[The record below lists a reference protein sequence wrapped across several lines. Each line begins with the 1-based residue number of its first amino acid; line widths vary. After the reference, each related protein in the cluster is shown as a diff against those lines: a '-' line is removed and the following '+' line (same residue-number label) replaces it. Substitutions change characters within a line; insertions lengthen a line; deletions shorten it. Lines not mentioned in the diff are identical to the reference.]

1 MKSTLFSLVGLLL
14 LAGIFGL
21 AMWVGY
27 LVQKDIVLTLVVLLV
42 SMLLIGL
49 GIYRDNY
56 SILHLPQIFAR
67 AYLIETLVVI
77 VEVAKIARKNVLAI
91 EEVLPSI
98 ANAYMRDGLR
108 LVVDRVDRFLI
119 LDILDIAKESA
130 NEREEQWLRQ
140 WKSMSYLVLI
150 LGILLSA
157 YQIIRGPNFEL
168 MGYQFFPA
176 LLGALICVTMVYFS
190 FPLRG
195 LLESRAVLRQ
205 MTLDGVLLIE
215 KNERPEFIEQMLL
228 GYFPPKLRK
237 TYDKLKQEW
246 MKKRVLRPKS
256 ESPVIIQDVR
266 EINTPGGIQKIEEV
280 LAKVD
285 SRDSITPDVIDEIEE
300 VLAKELEISKFDGVA
315 AMSELLHTVDEGT
328 QSRILSMIE
337 KSSPELAEQIKAEK
351 SAFENLVHVD
361 ALGTQ
366 EILKETIQIVLV
378 RSLTTASEKLKE
390 HIYQNMS
397 KRAADMVRDDID
409 ALGTVD
415 IADAVNS
422 QQKMVSIAR
431 RLEAEGKIQLSL
443 RS

>member
-1 MKSTLFSLVGLLL
+1 MKSTFFSLIGLLL
-14 LAGIFGL
+14 LAGTFGL

-27 LVQKDIVLTLVVLLV
+27 LVQKDILLTLVVLLV
-42 SMLLIGL
+42 SMLLVGL
-49 GIYRDNY
+49 GIYRGNC

-67 AYLIETLVVI
+67 SFLIETLVVI

-119 LDILDIAKESA
+119 LDILDVARESA

-150 LGILLSA
+150 LGFLLSA

-228 GYFPPKLRK
+228 GYFPPQLWK
-237 TYDKLKQEW
+237 TYEKLKQEW
-246 MKKRVLRPKS
+246 MKKRVLRPKT

-285 SRDSITPDVIDEIEE
+285 SKDSITPDVIDEIEE
-300 VLAKELEISKFDGVA
+300 VLATELEVSKFDGVA
-315 AMSELLHTVDEGT
+315 AMSELLHTVGEST

-337 KSSPELAEQIKAEK
+337 KSSPELAKQIKEEN
-351 SAFENLVHVD
+351 SAFENLVQVD

-366 EILKETIQIVLV
+366 AILKETPQIVLV

-415 IADAVNS
+415 IADAVKA

-443 RS
+443 KS